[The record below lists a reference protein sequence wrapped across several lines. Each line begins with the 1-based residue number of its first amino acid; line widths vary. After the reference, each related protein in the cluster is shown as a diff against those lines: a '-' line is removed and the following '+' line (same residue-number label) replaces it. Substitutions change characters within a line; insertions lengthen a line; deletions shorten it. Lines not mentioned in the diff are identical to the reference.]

1 MGLSID
7 EVSEDSV
14 QRIKKIPEEVDGDM
28 TLMQITIDNH
38 GIVYNLQD
46 ENQYEIAII
55 GDIDSFDDP
64 ISFAHTGFVYRTS
77 KKRSSSC
84 YSVALWRPAMQD
96 RLLYRPFFEMNIK

>member
-46 ENQYEIAII
+46 ENRYEIAII

-77 KKRSSSC
+77 KKCSSSC
-84 YSVALWRPAMQD
+84 SSLALWRPAMKD
-96 RLLYRPFFEMNIK
+96 RLLYRPFSEMNIK